1 LNFFERL
8 GKVLKDEDLGREPQS
23 KTGRM
28 IMYNLNGKIAL
39 VTGGSRGI
47 GRAIALKFAENG
59 VSVVVNYVR
68 HRKDAEET
76 ASLIEEQGVR
86 CLLVKANVANDSD
99 VEAMCQVIKE
109 KYGSLHF
116 LVSNAAS
123 GVLKPA
129 MELSSRHWNWA
140 MDINARAL
148 LTLAH
153 FGVPLMSENSRI
165 MAVSSLGAVRAIE
178 NYTAVGASKAALESL
193 VRHLAV
199 ELGPR
204 GINVNTISAG
214 AVDTEALKK
223 FPNREQILGTAL
235 ERTPLGRLTTPEDV
249 ANVALFLCSDLAAMI
264 QGQTI
269 VVDGGYSIRG

>member
-1 LNFFERL
+1 MFKLQ
-8 GKVLKDEDLGREPQS
+8 GKV
-23 KTGRM
+23 
-28 IMYNLNGKIAL
+28 AL
-39 VTGGSRGI
+39 ITGGSRGI
-47 GRAIALKFAENG
+47 GKAIAVRFAQSG
-59 VSVVVNYVR
+59 VHVVVNYVR
-68 HRKDAEET
+68 HRRDAEEC
-76 ASLIEEQGVR
+76 ARAVEAHGVK
-86 CLLVKANVANDSD
+86 CLVIKANVAKDDD
-99 VEAMCQVIKE
+99 VQSMFARISEQFPV
-109 KYGSLHF
+109 LDF

-129 MELSSRHWNWA
+129 LELSSRHWNWA

-148 LTLAH
+148 LTLAR
-153 FGVPLMSENSRI
+153 FAVPLMPRNGRI

-214 AVDTEALKK
+214 AVDTAALKK
-223 FPNREQILGTAL
+223 FPNRKEILDTAL
-235 ERTPLGRLTTPEDV
+235 ARTPLGRLTTPEDV
-249 ANVALFLCSDLAAMI
+249 ADVALFLCSDLSAMI

>member
-1 LNFFERL
+1 
-8 GKVLKDEDLGREPQS
+8 
-23 KTGRM
+23 
-28 IMYNLNGKIAL
+28 MYNLQGKIAL

-47 GRAIALKFAENG
+47 GRAIALRFAESG
-59 VSVVVNYVR
+59 VNVVVNYVR
-68 HRKDAEET
+68 HRRDAEET
-76 ASLIEEQGVR
+76 AAQIEAQGVR
-86 CLLVKANVANDSD
+86 CLIVKANVANDDD
-99 VEAMCQVIKE
+99 VEQMCARIGEEFGV
-109 KYGSLHF
+109 LHF

-129 MELSSRHWNWA
+129 LELSSRHWNWA

-148 LTLAH
+148 LTLARY
-153 FGVPLMSENSRI
+153 GVPLMRERGC
-165 MAVSSLGAVRAIE
+165 MLAVSSLGAVRAIE

-199 ELGPR
+199 ELGPM

-223 FPNREQILGTAL
+223 FPNREQILSTAL
-235 ERTPLGRLTTPEDV
+235 GRTPLGRLTTPEDV
-249 ANVALFLCSDLAAMI
+249 ANVALFLCSDLASMI